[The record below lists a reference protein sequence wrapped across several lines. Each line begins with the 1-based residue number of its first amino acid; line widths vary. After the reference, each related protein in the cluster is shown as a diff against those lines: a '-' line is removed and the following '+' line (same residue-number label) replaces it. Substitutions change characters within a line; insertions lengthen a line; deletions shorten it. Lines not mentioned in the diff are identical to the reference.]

1 MIAGIWKSEFET
13 RRRERCVA
21 DGRKGRV
28 GGGRPSATRSRRC
41 VATAKGRQQFGI
53 RNFRPPTISTQRRE
67 AHPKEKPQIDADG
80 HRPGCRIQGL
90 PASSW
95 AVSQRAPREEPPLT
109 LFARRILP
117 N

>member
-41 VATAKGRQQFGI
+41 IATVKGRQQFGMS
-53 RNFRPPTISTQRRE
+53 PTHRSTVKTEFENRSVLQ
-67 AHPKEKPQIDADG
+67 
-80 HRPGCRIQGL
+80 L
-90 PASSW
+90 P
-95 AVSQRAPREEPPLT
+95 R
-109 LFARRILP
+109 
-117 N
+117 